1 MSDYLTVAEALARI
15 LDGLAPLETELVPLH
30 QARGRT
36 LARDLQALLTQPPAD
51 MSAMDGYAL
60 RAGDVRDLST
70 PLKLVGESA
79 AGSRYEG
86 RLGPGET
93 VRIFTGAP
101 VPEGADTILIQECA
115 VADGATIRATE
126 PPQFGRHIRQAGLD
140 FSVGE
145 TLLKAGRRLGA
156 AELAL
161 AAAMNHP
168 KLPVTRQPLVAIIA
182 TGDELV
188 APGDPVGQDQ
198 IVASNSFA
206 IAAYVQAAGGAVLDL
221 GIVRDEARA
230 IKAAIRA
237 ARDAKADV
245 LVTLGGASVGDYDL
259 VKPAL
264 EKEGMRL
271 GFWRIAMR
279 PGKPLIHGRLGPNSG
294 PGSMSILGLPGN
306 PVSSIVCGV
315 LFLIPLI
322 RALAGDPK
330 AGLDRGEP
338 AISGAPLKA
347 NGERA
352 DYMRAA
358 LTLRNDG
365 TPVVVP
371 DAQQDSSMLRI
382 LAQSQCLLIR
392 EPRAPAAEAGQA
404 CRILRFEQGW

>member
-15 LDGLAPLETELVPLH
+15 LDGIAPLEAELVPLH

-60 RAGDVRDLST
+60 RAGDVHDLSV

-79 AGSRYEG
+79 AGSGFEG

-101 VPEGADTILIQECA
+101 VPEGADTVLIQECA
-115 VADGATIRATE
+115 MADGATIRATE
-126 PPQFGRHIRQAGLD
+126 PPQLGRHIRRAGLD
-140 FSVGE
+140 FSKGE

-168 KLPVTRQPLVAIIA
+168 KFSVTRQPLVAILA

-188 APGDPVGQDQ
+188 APGDPVGPDQ

-206 IAAYVQAAGGAVLDL
+206 IAAYVQAAGGLALDL
-221 GIVRDEARA
+221 GIVRDDASA
-230 IKAAIRA
+230 IEAAIGA
-237 ARDAKADV
+237 ARDAKADI

-264 EKEGMRL
+264 EKQGMRL

-279 PGKPLIHGRLGPNSG
+279 PGKPLIHGRLGPHSG
-294 PGSMSILGLPGN
+294 RGSMSVLGLPGN

-330 AGLDRGEP
+330 AGLDHSEP
-338 AISGAPLKA
+338 AILGSAVKA

-352 DYMRAA
+352 DYMRAGLA
-358 LTLRNDG
+358 LRDDG

-392 EPRAPAAEAGQA
+392 PRNAAAAAAGDA